1 MRKYIN
7 TYSKIVK
14 WSKYIMPVIALML
27 FSSIFVFGKKDA
39 LRSGNIK
46 IDNEMV
52 NLTTDQ
58 KITNPQFSGLTNFGD
73 AFILKAFE
81 AMPDS
86 PTPEK
91 IDLVEPSL
99 EFDALNGIGF
109 KVSSDNGSVN
119 FIKQS
124 AQLTGNVYIN
134 MTNGYEAFSEKIKLN
149 LKLGSLTAPGSVEAV
164 GPSGKIIAG
173 SMELLK
179 DIDINTSQVTGNLK
193 FSNGVR
199 LVYLPSTLK

>member
-1 MRKYIN
+1 MHKYIN
-7 TYSKIVK
+7 TYSKIIR
-14 WSKYIMPVIALML
+14 WSKFIMPVMAIIL
-27 FSSIFVFGKKDA
+27 FSSIFVLGKKDA
-39 LRSGNIK
+39 LRSGSIK
-46 IDNEMV
+46 IDTETV

-73 AFILKAFE
+73 AFILKAIE

-99 EFDALNGIGF
+99 KFNALNGIGF
-109 KVSSDNGSVN
+109 KVSSDSGSVN

-134 MTNGYEAFSEKIKLN
+134 MTNGYEAFSENINLN
-149 LKLGSLTAPGSVEAV
+149 LKLGSLIAPGSVEAV

-179 DIDINTSQVTGNLK
+179 DIDINTSQVNANLN

-199 LVYLPSTLK
+199 LIYLPSRLK

>member
-1 MRKYIN
+1 MHKYIN
-7 TYSKIVK
+7 TYSKIIR
-14 WSKYIMPVIALML
+14 WSKFIMPVMAIIL
-27 FSSIFVFGKKDA
+27 FSSIFVLGKKDA

-46 IDNEMV
+46 IDTEMV

-73 AFILKAFE
+73 AFILKAIE

-99 EFDALNGIGF
+99 KFNALNGIGF
-109 KVSSDNGSVN
+109 KVSSDSGSVN

-134 MTNGYEAFSEKIKLN
+134 MTNGYEAFSENINLN
-149 LKLGSLTAPGSVEAV
+149 LKLGSLIAPGSVEAV

-179 DIDINTSQVTGNLK
+179 DIDINTSQVNANLN

-199 LVYLPSTLK
+199 LIYLPSRLK

>member
-1 MRKYIN
+1 
-7 TYSKIVK
+7 
-14 WSKYIMPVIALML
+14 MPVMALML

-119 FIKQS
+119 FIKKS

-149 LKLGSLTAPGSVEAV
+149 LKLGSLIAPGSVEAV

-199 LVYLPSTLK
+199 LIYLPSTLK

>member
-1 MRKYIN
+1 
-7 TYSKIVK
+7 
-14 WSKYIMPVIALML
+14 MPVMALML
-27 FSSIFVFGKKDA
+27 LSSIFVFGKKDT
-39 LRSGNIK
+39 LRSGNK
-46 IDNEMV
+46 EIDNEMV
-52 NLTTDQ
+52 DLATDQ
-58 KITNPQFSGLTNFGD
+58 KITNPQFSSVTNFGN
-73 AFILKAFE
+73 AFILKAIE

-91 IDLVEPSL
+91 IDLVEPSM

-109 KVSSDNGSVN
+109 KINSDNGSVN
-119 FIKQS
+119 FIKHS

-149 LKLGSLTAPGSVEAV
+149 LKLGSLIAPGSVEAV

-179 DIDINTSQVTGNLK
+179 DIDINTSKLNGNLR

-199 LVYLPSTLK
+199 LIYLPSTLK

>member
-14 WSKYIMPVIALML
+14 WSKYIMPIMALML

-73 AFILKAFE
+73 TFILKAFE

-91 IDLVEPSL
+91 IYLVEPNL

-179 DIDINTSQVTGNLK
+179 DIDISTSQINGNLK